1 MSGGQAHAVRDEPCQ
16 MVTLCPWGRGW
27 EVGECPLFFM
37 DGPHRSQHPRV
48 LSPLCASPLARFVGA
63 RERKSLLK
71 IMSASPGGSRSHL
84 SAVFSLTTAICA
96 PVGIVSPPFV
106 HCHLHARRPPSSLG
120 WSPLYNEASRVAES
134 SACPPLSCTSSPSSS
149 KSHLSK
155 HLSGPQHHHLCFH
168 PSSCSTACPAWEQ
181 GPGAGGRQTCSC
193 VAPWAGEG

>member
-37 DGPHRSQHPRV
+37 DGPLRSQHPRV

-84 SAVFSLTTAICA
+84 SAVFSPTTASCA
-96 PVGIVSPPFV
+96 PVGTVSPPFV
-106 HCHLHARRPPSSLG
+106 HCHLHAQRPPSLG
-120 WSPLYNEASRVAES
+120 WSPLYNEASQGFPRAQPAHLYPVPAPPAAPNAT
-134 SACPPLSCTSSPSSS
+134 SASTS
-149 KSHLSK
+149 
-155 HLSGPQHHHLCFH
+155 
-168 PSSCSTACPAWEQ
+168 Q
-181 GPGAGGRQTCSC
+181 GPNTTTYASILHPAVRPARPGNRGQGLVGRQTCSC